1 MTVQTYTTGTV
12 SVSDGSAMITG
23 VGTIWSG
30 TNVKVG
36 DTIYL
41 NNLLPGIEITDVTD
55 VTHLTMAVPH
65 VGALTNVAY
74 TIVQNFPSRVVGV
87 EAAKDVSTLV
97 AALNKEGFFWFVGP
111 DELVPDPSRGDE
123 GQYARQP
130 STGKEWLKIDGLWAY
145 QGISNPV
152 SFDSTP
158 YSAATTYGARAL
170 VSFGGKLYLSLQ
182 AGNLNHLP
190 STSPTWWTQIV
201 AGGDTVYLAMDDS
214 DRPDTG
220 ETVLKWICPEATTFY
235 AGLAASYAHA
245 TIASTASAVYSVKKN
260 GTQFATITFAIGV
273 NFATLACASNT
284 AFAPGDI
291 LTIAAPTPRDA
302 TLSGIGITLT
312 GYR

>member
-1 MTVQTYTTGTV
+1 
-12 SVSDGSAMITG
+12 VSDGDTVIVG
-23 VGTIWSG
+23 IGTIWSG
-30 TNVKVG
+30 TNAKAG
-36 DTIYL
+36 DTIYV
-41 NNLLPGIEITDVTD
+41 NDVYPGIEITDVTD
-55 VTHLTMAVPH
+55 VTHLSIPEPWSGGAKVSVP
-65 VGALTNVAY
+65 Y
-74 TIVQNFPSRVVGV
+74 KIVQNFPARVLGV

-130 STGKEWLKIDGLWAY
+130 STGKQWYKSGGLWVY
-145 QGISNPV
+145 EGISGAV
-152 SFDSTP
+152 TFDATP
-158 YSAATTYGARAL
+158 YSAATTYGAQTL

-190 STSPTWWTQIV
+190 STSPTWWSQII

-220 ETVLKWICPEATTFY
+220 ETVLKWICPETTTFY

-245 TIASTASAVYSVKKN
+245 TVASTASAVYSVKKN

-273 NFATLACASNT
+273 NSATLACASDT
-284 AFAPGDI
+284 TLSPPSDI
-291 LTIAAPTPRDA
+291 LTIIAPNPRDA
-302 TLSGIGITLT
+302 TLSGIAITLT